1 MKSEL
6 TMGDTK
12 IRKWTLAALA
22 AALWCAGANPSATLQ
37 PTADAAVSVTE
48 HQVAID
54 GRTLRYTARAGHL
67 PIRDSETGD
76 VHGRMFFIAYTVP
89 SAPNAPPR
97 PVTFLWN
104 GGPGSSSSLVH
115 LLGFGPRRIG
125 ANRTPIDNE
134 GTWLST
140 SDLVFV
146 DPIGT
151 GYSRPVKAEYGP
163 EFYQTRGDAESVAE
177 FIRVY
182 RNQFEAWDQPLF
194 LAGESYGVTRA
205 AGVTDALERRA
216 IHVSGAVLIGLALP
230 LGQLTAEERTAFN
243 VPTYTAAAFVHK
255 KLAGDV
261 QQGDLQTAL
270 RKAEAWAT
278 DRYVRALAQRDALS
292 DAERDGVSR
301 ELARFTGFDAS
312 LIDRKK
318 LAIDM
323 PQFSEQLLRDRN
335 LIVGRYD
342 SRLTA
347 PFDPEQQK
355 MYDPTKDPS
364 LRNIIDDVAVVRY
377 LRSEIR
383 FESDLPY
390 QGPFGGGY
398 PPATAFRGDW
408 MSVRWNRPPAP
419 PAGGAAPQGGQP
431 PRPSEEPDQ
440 PLRRAMTANPSLKVF
455 ASCGYYD
462 LVCSYFA
469 NETVAN
475 RLEPALRSRVTVRN
489 YGGGHAIYTEDS
501 VRVEI
506 KRDVLGFMQDAAR
519 SQARATATPR
529 SPSVPVNG
537 SDEAVTTRHEVSV
550 GGRALRYTARAGFLP
565 IRSNET
571 GEPHGNVFY
580 TAYTLD
586 APRDS
591 GQRPLTFLWNG
602 GPGANSV
609 LLHLIGF
616 GPRRIKTAHDS
627 ASASCECE
635 WQDNEATWLQF
646 SDLVFVDPVG
656 TGYSRPTR
664 AEYGAEF
671 YNTLGDIASIA
682 EFIRV
687 YLTRFDAWD
696 TPLFIAGESY
706 GVWRAA
712 GVAEALEQ
720 RGRRVAGVMLI
731 SGGVPVGPVIDDEL
745 RTALF
750 IPTRTAAA
758 FHHKKLAPDLQADLQ
773 TTLRRVEEWARTEY
787 APALKRVASLTDAER
802 QKIAADLAR
811 FTGLDPALIDKQ
823 TLIVGRQPF
832 AEQLLR
838 DQGKVL
844 GRFDTRDVEGPP
856 PPDSQR
862 AATVNRYLRDVLQV
876 KTDLAY
882 EGIEEGFW
890 PATTGRRTPSVG
902 ARWNYNQG
910 PPPPP
915 GAPPAASPAAAPP
928 RQNLD
933 APPGGAQ
940 PWLRRA
946 IAIDRSLKAFVAFG
960 LYDSLNSCA
969 VNNQLVPALE
979 PPIRQNITAMCYE
992 GGHMMYDEPAIRR
1005 QVTKDVSAFVEK
1017 TLASRTGRE
1026 PRD

>member
-1 MKSEL
+1 MTNDKTNHSRL
-6 TMGDTK
+6 VS
-12 IRKWTLAALA
+12 AAVA
-22 AALWCAGANPSATLQ
+22 AALWYASADSSAIQQLDARETLA
-37 PTADAAVSVTE
+37 TTE
-48 HQVAID
+48 HQVVVE
-54 GRTLRYTARAGHL
+54 GKTLRYTARAGRL
-67 PIRDSETGD
+67 PICDNETGD
-76 VHGRMFFIAYTVP
+76 VHGQMFFIAYTVP
-89 SAPNAPPR
+89 VAPNAPVR

-125 ANRTPIDNE
+125 PKSVPIDNQ
-134 GTWLST
+134 GTWLAA

-151 GYSRPVKAEYGP
+151 GYSRPIKAEYGA

-177 FIRVY
+177 FIRLY
-182 RNQFEAWDQPLF
+182 RNQFEAWDAPLF

-205 AGVTDALERRA
+205 AGVADALERRG
-216 IHVSGAVLIGLALP
+216 IHVSGTVLIGLALP
-230 LGQLTAEERTAFN
+230 LVQLTAEERIALS
-243 VPTYTAAAFVHK
+243 VPTYTAAAFAHK
-255 KLAGDV
+255 KLPLDV
-261 QQGDLQTAL
+261 QQADLQATL

-278 DRYVRALAQRDALS
+278 DRYAPALARRDVLS
-292 DAERDGVSR
+292 DAERDAVSTD
-301 ELARFTGFDAS
+301 LARFTGFDPR
-312 LIDRKK
+312 LIDRSR
-318 LAIDM
+318 LAIEM

-364 LRNIIDDVAVVRY
+364 LRNIIDDVAIVRY
-377 LRSEIR
+377 LRHELKY
-383 FESDLPY
+383 ESDLPY

-398 PPATAFRGDW
+398 PPPTTFRGDW
-408 MSVRWNRPPAP
+408 MSVRWNRSIAAAQP
-419 PAGGAAPQGGQP
+419 GAAAADGQRS
-431 PRPSEEPDQ
+431 RPEEPDQ
-440 PLRRAMTANPSLKVF
+440 PLRRAMIASPSLAVF
-455 ASCGYYD
+455 SACGYYD
-462 LVCSYFA
+462 LVCSYYA
-469 NETVAN
+469 NETIAKRVDAGM
-475 RLEPALRSRVTVRN
+475 RSRVTVRS

-501 VRVEI
+501 VRLDM
-506 KRDVLGFMQDAAR
+506 KRDVLRFLQDALSRQTTA
-519 SQARATATPR
+519 AATTDR
-529 SPSVPVNG
+529 PSAAGDN
-537 SDEAVTTRHEVSV
+537 SSETIATRHQAVV
-550 GGRALRYTARAGFLP
+550 GGRTLRYTARTGFLP
-565 IRSNET
+565 IRSNEV
-571 GEPHGNVFY
+571 GDPHGQVFY
-580 TAYTLD
+580 IAYTLD
-586 APRDS
+586 APGS
-591 GQRPLTFLWNG
+591 GRERPLTFLWNG

-627 ASASCECE
+627 AAASCECE
-635 WQDNEATWLQF
+635 LQDNEATWLPF

-656 TGYSRPTR
+656 TGFSRPTR

-696 TPLFIAGESY
+696 APLFIAGESY
-706 GVWRAA
+706 GSWRAA
-712 GVAEALEQ
+712 GVAEALER
-720 RGRRVAGVMLI
+720 RGRHVAGVMLI
-731 SGGVPVGPVIDDEL
+731 SGGVPVGPVIDEEL

-758 FHHKKLAPDLQADLQ
+758 FHHKTLAPDLQADLQ
-773 TTLRRVEEWARTEY
+773 STLRRVEEWARTVY
-787 APALKRVASLTDAER
+787 APTLKRAASLTESER
-802 QKIAADLAR
+802 QSIVADLAR
-811 FTGLDPALIDKQ
+811 FTGLDPALIDHQ
-823 TLIVGRQPF
+823 TLIVGRQQF

-838 DQGKVL
+838 GEGKVL
-844 GRFDTRDVEGPP
+844 ARFDTRDIEGPP
-856 PPDSQR
+856 PPTRR
-862 AATVNRYLRDVLQV
+862 AETVNRYLRQTLQF

-890 PATTGRRTPSVG
+890 PSATGQRPPSVG

-910 PPPPP
+910 PLT
-915 GAPPAASPAAAPP
+915 APAATGAATPSTTPP
-928 RQNLD
+928 QRQNLD

-946 IAIDRSLKAFVAFG
+946 IALNPSLKAFVAFG

-979 PPIRQNITAMCYE
+979 PAVRQKITAVCYE

-1005 QVTKDVSAFVEK
+1005 QITRDVAAFVERAVPA
-1017 TLASRTGRE
+1017 LR
-1026 PRD
+1026 